1 MSNVEKP
8 EGRRPLERLRRGWAD
23 NKEIDGED
31 VYWINMVQDRD
42 WWRDLVNT
50 FRVRI
55 L

>member
-1 MSNVEKP
+1 MVGKP
-8 EGRRPLERLRRGWAD
+8 EGRRPLERPRRGWAD
-23 NKEIDGED
+23 NKEMDGED

-42 WWRDLVNT
+42 LVNT